1 MKRFDREKIR
11 CGETV
16 LMVKTF
22 QCVSTI
28 REKDRIPRSASV
40 VRFWLLFLNNS
51 LHCHA
56 VGVTEAGSTAWES
69 DDKDLVIL

>member
-1 MKRFDREKIR
+1 MKRFDRVKIR

-51 LHCHA
+51 LHCQRCR
-56 VGVTEAGSTAWES
+56 S
-69 DDKDLVIL
+69 DRGREHCLGER